1 MTEATQTANPNDAR
15 QASMS
20 RVVTQETILAR
31 LNPTEAASAPP
42 ESEKTQTEPN
52 KEGEAKPKKTA
63 SERIQELA
71 AKRNEAEAKAEA
83 AERKAAEL
91 EARIQAL
98 QAQAKPL
105 EEDAR
110 PVRSAYATDDDY
122 IDAVADWKAKRA
134 IAERERA
141 QAQARAEAEQ
151 AEIASQWSKR
161 QEQVMKDLPDYADVI
176 GKSEI
181 SVPNHIHQAILESE
195 QGPQIA
201 YYLALHPDE
210 AKKLALM
217 KPVAGIKRIAALERD
232 LAEIEAE
239 EQTPEKEEAAPQVK
253 KSKAPPPIDTV
264 RSVPSST
271 GSSTSS
277 YEEYKRRRQAEQR
290 K

>member
-1 MTEATQTANPNDAR
+1 MTEATQTANPTDAR

-20 RVVTQETILAR
+20 RVVTQETILAK
-31 LNPTEAASAPP
+31 LTPAESTSATP
-42 ESEKTQTEPN
+42 ESEKTQPDPS

-91 EARIQAL
+91 EARIQAM

-134 IAERERA
+134 IAEREKA

-232 LAEIEAE
+232 LAEIEE
-239 EQTPEKEEAAPQVK
+239 EEKTPEKAPPVQ
-253 KSKAPPPIDTV
+253 KSKAPAPIETIK
-264 RSVPSST
+264 SVPSST
-271 GSSTSS
+271 GSSSNS
-277 YEEYKRRRQAEQR
+277 YEEYKRRREAEKR